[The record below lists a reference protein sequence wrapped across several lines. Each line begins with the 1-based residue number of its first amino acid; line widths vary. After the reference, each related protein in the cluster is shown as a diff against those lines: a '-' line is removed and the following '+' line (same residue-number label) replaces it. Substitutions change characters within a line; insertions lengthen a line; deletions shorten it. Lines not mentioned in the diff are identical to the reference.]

1 MHQPPCRA
9 RAPPHGAAS
18 VSAQTIAGAA
28 VRSRRVARPLPLP
41 RAYAWIG
48 PRDIWLAIAGV
59 GAVIAAMWLRHG
71 GLERDPLTAVGE
83 VTALAGTYAALLGVL
98 FASRAPWLDQVLGT
112 DRLRAVHRI
121 LGFVA
126 VWAIAGHA
134 VFSTLAYSGGAVD
147 QVLPTLVSLI
157 ATVPGMLGAVVAM
170 ALFPLVAVTSVRAA
184 RRRLSYESWHGIH
197 LYVYL
202 AVAFGFLHQ
211 LSIGQDF
218 VTDPLAS
225 WTWIGLYVAA
235 FAPLIVHRIAWPI
248 AMTIRHRPR
257 VQRIEPEA
265 DGVFSLYVDGRD
277 FDQLAVRSGQF
288 FVVRALTATDWM
300 HGHPFS
306 ISAAPNGRTMRFT
319 IKEFGEG
326 TRALRAL
333 RPGAPLLLEGPYGA
347 VHGERRTGRRL
358 LFVAGGIGI
367 APIRA
372 MVEGFAYRSGEA
384 DLVYRASSMDDAALR
399 DELLLLAEHRGL
411 RLHLLVGRRGDWG
424 VGRDPLGP
432 EALARLVPDAADR
445 DIYLCGPNG
454 LMERARRSLITL
466 GADPAR
472 VQLELF
478 G

>member
-1 MHQPPCRA
+1 MSAQA
-9 RAPPHGAAS
+9 VVGAA
-18 VSAQTIAGAA
+18 A
-28 VRSRRVARPLPLP
+28 RSRRRTQSLPLP
-41 RAYAWIG
+41 RAYSWIA
-48 PRDIWLAIAGV
+48 PRDVWLSIAGV

-121 LGFVA
+121 LGFIA

-134 VFSTLAYSGGAVD
+134 LLSTLAYAGGAFD
-147 QVLPTLVSLI
+147 ELLPTLVSLL

-170 ALFPLVAVTSVRAA
+170 GLFVLVAVTSVRAA
-184 RRRLSYESWHGIH
+184 RRRLSYESWHGVH

-211 LSIGQDF
+211 LTIGQDF
-218 VTDPLAS
+218 VSDPIAS

-257 VQRIEPEA
+257 VQRIEPEGG
-265 DGVFSLYVDGRD
+265 GVFSVYVEGRELD
-277 FDQLAVRSGQF
+277 RLAVRSGQF
-288 FVVRALTATDWM
+288 FVLRALTPTDWV

-306 ISAAPNGRTMRFT
+306 ISAAPDGRTLRFT

-333 RPGAPLLLEGPYGA
+333 RPGTPLLLEGPYGA
-347 VHGERRTGRRL
+347 MHGGRRTGRRL
-358 LFVAGGIGI
+358 LFIAGGIGI

-372 MVEGFAYRSGEA
+372 MAEGFPYRRNEA
-384 DLVYRASSMDDAALR
+384 DLVYRASSLDDAALR
-399 DELLLLAEHRGL
+399 DELQSLAEYRGL
-411 RLHLLVGRRGDWG
+411 RLHLLVGRRGDWS

-432 EALARLVPDAADR
+432 ESLARLVPDAAER

-454 LMERARRSLITL
+454 LMERVRRSLLTL

-472 VQLELF
+472 IQLEFF